1 MDKEKLIKAGIWLSV
16 TVLIITLDAFLL
28 FIGFNNMRHESYTV
42 ITIAI
47 CLLPILF
54 FAAYMGVKNLL
65 DSIFS

>member
-16 TVLIITLDAFLL
+16 TVLIITIDAFLL
-28 FIGFNNMRHESYTV
+28 FIGFNNMGHESYTV

-54 FAAYMGVKNLL
+54 FSAYMGIKNLL

>member
-16 TVLIITLDAFLL
+16 TVLIITIDAFLL
-28 FIGFNNMRHESYTV
+28 FIVFNNMRHESYTV

-54 FAAYMGVKNLL
+54 FSAYMGIKNLL